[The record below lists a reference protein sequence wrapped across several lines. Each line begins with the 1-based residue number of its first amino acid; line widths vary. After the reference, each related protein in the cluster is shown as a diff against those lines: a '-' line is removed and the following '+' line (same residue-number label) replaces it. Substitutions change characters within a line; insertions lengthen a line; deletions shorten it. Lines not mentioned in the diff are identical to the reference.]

1 MFNNPQ
7 NICHY
12 IDHTL
17 LKPEATANQVVQLC
31 NEARQYG
38 FASVCV
44 NPCYITLVAREL
56 KDTGVR
62 ACSVIGFPLGAHQP
76 EIKAAEAGLAIEDGA
91 EEIDMVLNIGE
102 LKSGRS
108 SRAAE
113 DIRAVIRAASGR
125 ALVKVII
132 ECSLLTAAEKVAACR
147 LAIDEGADFVKTS
160 TGFSS
165 GGATV
170 EDVMLMRRTVG
181 PDIGVKASGGI
192 RDLNTLL
199 QMVEAGANR
208 IGTSSGVAIVAQL
221 GSKK

>member
-62 ACSVIGFPLGAHQP
+62 ACSVIGFPLGGAHQP

-91 EEIDMVLNIGE
+91 EEIDMVLNIGGE

-113 DIRAVIRAASGR
+113 DI
-125 ALVKVII
+125 
-132 ECSLLTAAEKVAACR
+132 
-147 LAIDEGADFVKTS
+147 EG
-160 TGFSS
+160 GNQ
-165 GGATV
+165 G
-170 EDVMLMRRTVG
+170 
-181 PDIGVKASGGI
+181 
-192 RDLNTLL
+192 
-199 QMVEAGANR
+199 R
-208 IGTSSGVAIVAQL
+208 IGPGTGE
-221 GSKK
+221 GHY